1 MGHVACTSNP
11 IAEHLAEFSAIL
23 VAREQQ
29 SDPRGM
35 GDETRA
41 AAILHG
47 IASSA
52 MLDIFQ
58 HLGCLTRVLG
68 AMHRTSYSELQVMG

>member
-35 GDETRA
+35 DETRA

-52 MLDIFQ
+52 MLDIF
-58 HLGCLTRVLG
+58 
-68 AMHRTSYSELQVMG
+68 